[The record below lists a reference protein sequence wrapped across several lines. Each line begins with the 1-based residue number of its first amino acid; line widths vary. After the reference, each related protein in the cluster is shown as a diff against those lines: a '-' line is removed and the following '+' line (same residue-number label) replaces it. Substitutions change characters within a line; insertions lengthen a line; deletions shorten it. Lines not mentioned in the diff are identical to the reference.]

1 MEDCP
6 EPNLD
11 EPEKK
16 YFCHCVAFFSFLK
29 DPGWPEGEYGYP
41 DDSAGCGPGSHIPW
55 LTKIFSPPP
64 TQRHIKSIS
73 LHHLPS
79 NQDMLH
85 SQKIQHSVYPA
96 SASNPRL
103 PASPGSFVTIP
114 STPISWSLFICPG
127 VSAVHTN
134 TRLDAACASKTASAV
149 TASTAIP

>member
-64 TQRHIKSIS
+64 QRNAIS
-73 LHHLPS
+73 KVSLCTISRLTRICCTAKKYSTLSTPLLPPTPDS
-79 NQDMLH
+79 PQAPDH
-85 SQKIQHSVYPA
+85 SSRYRPHPSPGAFSSAPVYPPSIQTPA
-96 SASNPRL
+96 WMRHVPPKLL
-103 PASPGSFVTIP
+103 P
-114 STPISWSLFICPG
+114 L
-127 VSAVHTN
+127 
-134 TRLDAACASKTASAV
+134 
-149 TASTAIP
+149 